1 MNGVR
6 GSSGK
11 SLYRSKRLST
21 SQDEWGAWGKA
32 TYEASSRGLL
42 VGWFENDRQRST
54 GTVFSVQM
62 TPDVAGE
69 ENEGSGG
76 AIHLGEIAPDAG
88 NSLAVT

>member
-1 MNGVR
+1 
-6 GSSGK
+6 
-11 SLYRSKRLST
+11 
-21 SQDEWGAWGKA
+21 
-32 TYEASSRGLL
+32 

-88 NSLAVT
+88 KSLAVT